1 MSKKDSEM
9 MVISETKHEL
19 SNQNVTWVNKVKK
32 SQALLTLSRKLS
44 LTKTQNSQ
52 YLGKRDFILVYN
64 NILAGASH
72 FYLKQ
77 AFTCLEST
85 TETQEN
91 GAKYVQS

>member
-1 MSKKDSEM
+1 

-52 YLGKRDFILVYN
+52 YLEKRDFILVYN
-64 NILAGASH
+64 NILAGALY
-72 FYLKQ
+72 FYLPQ
-77 AFTCLEST
+77 AFT
-85 TETQEN
+85 
-91 GAKYVQS
+91 A